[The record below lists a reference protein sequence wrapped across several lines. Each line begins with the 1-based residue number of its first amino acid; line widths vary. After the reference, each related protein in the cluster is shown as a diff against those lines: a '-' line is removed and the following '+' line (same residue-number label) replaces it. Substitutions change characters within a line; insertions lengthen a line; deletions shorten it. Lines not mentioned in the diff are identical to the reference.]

1 MSLEF
6 AGFKSKVL
14 MGKNDVVSNFVSKI
28 PQANN
33 IVFEYI
39 REPYVPSSSPVP
51 NEVRQTIDEIIQST
65 KIISLDKQKYSKTV
79 SKVTPAVIETPEIG
93 EIGL

>member
-14 MGKNDVVSNFVSKI
+14 MGKNDVVVPNFIPKT

-33 IVFEYI
+33 IIFEYI
-39 REPYVPSSSPVP
+39 REPYVPSTSPIP
-51 NEVRQTIDEIIQST
+51 NEVRQSIDEIIQST

-79 SKVTPAVIETPEIG
+79 SKVTPTVPEISPEIG
-93 EIGL
+93 L